1 MKTIDSL
8 QKDSLAYRLYDRIKN
23 DEQHKTINEWAEEFD
38 TLPYAIQS
46 ALGRLRKVN
55 CHLHPVGTV
64 TNPHGEPK
72 KGVVVDIMEREEWFQ
87 EVYERG
93 MKVRLVPGILDFSNK
108 SELAKVKFPHLRHNI
123 LMAVNTVYSYLKSLH
138 DGFAEKPN
146 EQKIEARQTLL
157 ERLFSKN

>member
-46 ALGRLRKVN
+46 ALGRLRKAN

-72 KGVVVDIMEREEWFQ
+72 KGVVVDIMEREEWFR

-93 MKVRLVPGILDFSNK
+93 MKNRLIPGILDFSNK
-108 SELAKVKFPHLRHNI
+108 SEVARTRFPELRHNI
-123 LMAVNTVYSYLKSLH
+123 LVAINTVYSYMKSLH
-138 DGFAEKPN
+138 DGFTTKPSEEKT
-146 EQKIEARQTLL
+146 EIRQSLL
-157 ERLFSKN
+157 ERLFAKK